1 MNSPIPA
8 APSNPDEQWSRQL
21 IEARYRLFDRFVLD
35 DQRQFYDM
43 KVRQHRKAANEVNF
57 LRATMALLTIVST
70 AVATF
75 IVQTTFLNQGQCVEG
90 SIAADAVGA
99 CNNWRGFVSLLFVLS
114 ILFPALGA
122 FFNMLA
128 DLFQWD
134 RLVRI
139 YDEAKKSLEI
149 PDAISPKTQEDDIE
163 FTTSLLAYAKGTL
176 DVMRDESAQ
185 WGQLIRKP
193 ESIEQFRRD
202 ADSYVNRI
210 INERLGRSEAPAS
223 PEAPP
228 SPPPIPPT
236 DAG

>member
-1 MNSPIPA
+1 MNNSIPA
-8 APSNPDEQWSRQL
+8 APTNQDEQWSRQL
-21 IEARYRLFDRFVLD
+21 IEARYRLFDHFVLN
-35 DQRQFYDM
+35 DQRKFYDM

-57 LRATMALLTIVST
+57 LRAMMALLTIVST

-75 IVQTTFLNQGQCVEG
+75 IVQTIFLNQGQCVEG
-90 SIAADAVGA
+90 SITADTLSV
-99 CNNWRGFVSLLFVLS
+99 CNTWRGIVSLLFVLS

-139 YDEAKKSLEI
+139 YDEAKKSLEV
-149 PDAISPKTQEDDIE
+149 PDAISPKTEEDDIE

-193 ESIEQFRRD
+193 EAIEQFRRD

-210 INERLGRSEAPAS
+210 INERLGRSEPPPP
-223 PEAPP
+223 PEAPA